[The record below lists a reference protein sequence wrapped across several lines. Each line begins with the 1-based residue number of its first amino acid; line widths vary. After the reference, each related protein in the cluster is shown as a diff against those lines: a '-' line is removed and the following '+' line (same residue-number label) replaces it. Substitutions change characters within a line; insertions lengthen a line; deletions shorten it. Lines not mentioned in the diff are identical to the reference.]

1 MHEDVV
7 DEDFRVDE
15 SEPFAVN
22 QSFGEGGRTHTCWRK
37 VGVTTICMD
46 GNGLAQT
53 KKSKLESRPSSRR
66 EIPFSL
72 APLNKLR

>member
-15 SEPFAVN
+15 SEPYAVN
-22 QSFGEGGRTHTCWRK
+22 QSFGEGGRTLTCWRK
-37 VGVTTICMD
+37 VGVTTIRMD

-53 KKSKLESRPSSRR
+53 KKASSRADLHQAGKSHSR
-66 EIPFSL
+66 LP
-72 APLNKLR
+72 R